1 MDAFDTAAL
10 ARDGV
15 IRRVAVP
22 LLALGAAGL
31 FGGLLLENALV
42 MVAGLVAFF
51 SGLSL
56 RAARTEQV
64 INDLPP
70 LASRAVRTD
79 VNRRT
84 RRMYVAVL
92 IGFVGFVVHYF
103 ILGR

>member
-1 MDAFDTAAL
+1 MDVFDTADL

-22 LLALGAAGL
+22 LLAIGAAGV
-31 FGGLLLENALV
+31 FGGLLIENALV

-56 RAARTEQV
+56 RTARTEQV

-70 LASRAVRTD
+70 MQSRAVRLD
-79 VNRRT
+79 VNRRS

-92 IGFVGFVVHYF
+92 IGFVAFAVRF
-103 ILGR
+103 FLWS

>member
-1 MDAFDTAAL
+1 MEVFDTAAL

-22 LLALGAAGL
+22 MLALGALGV
-31 FGGLLLENALV
+31 FGGLLIENALV

-56 RAARTEQV
+56 RAARTEAV
-64 INDLPP
+64 INELPP
-70 LASRAVRTD
+70 MQSRAVRTD
-79 VNRRT
+79 VGRRT

-92 IGFVGFVVHYF
+92 IGFVAFAIRFFV
-103 ILGR
+103 LGR